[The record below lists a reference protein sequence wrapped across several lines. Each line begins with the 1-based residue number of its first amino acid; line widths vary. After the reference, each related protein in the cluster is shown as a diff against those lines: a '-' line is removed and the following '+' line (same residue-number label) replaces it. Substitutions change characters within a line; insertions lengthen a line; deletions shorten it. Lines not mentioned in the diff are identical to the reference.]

1 MKNLSK
7 ILALTLVMMM
17 CISLLPIRSLAAT
30 NEIFDP
36 DKWKDPPNDP
46 TEPDIEQEP
55 IENIKWNGNI
65 YKVKEEKPKEEEL
78 KEEELKEEELKEEKE
93 EVKEEKPEV
102 KEADERILKMILTV
116 VCKDLEKYING
127 DKTIIEMD
135 IAPYIKD
142 GRTMI
147 PIRYLAEALEMK
159 VSWDAKTRTVFLE
172 DDNFKIEIPVDTN
185 KIIVNGEERESDV
198 MPEIKSGRTMLPIAN
213 IARAL
218 GLRDGEN
225 IFWDPVE
232 KKATIIRKLQNK

>member
-1 MKNLSK
+1 MKK
-7 ILALTLVMMM
+7 GLALLLVVAM
-17 CISLLPIRSLAAT
+17 IFSLAACGKKPA
-30 NEIFDP
+30 E
-36 DKWKDPPNDP
+36 DKKEKTSEKVETKEDKK
-46 TEPDIEQEP
+46 EEAKE
-55 IENIKWNGNI
+55 E
-65 YKVKEEKPKEEEL
+65 VKEDVKED
-78 KEEELKEEELKEEKE
+78 
-93 EVKEEKPEV
+93 VKEEKPEV

-159 VSWDAKTRTVFLE
+159 VSWDAKTRTVFIE

-218 GLRDGEN
+218 GLVDGKD
-225 IFWDPVE
+225 IIWDAANKQV
-232 KKATIIRKLQNK
+232 TIIRKIPYK

>member
-17 CISLLPIRSLAAT
+17 CIGLLPIRSLAAT

-36 DKWKDPPNDP
+36 DKWKDTPNDP

-65 YKVKEEKPKEEEL
+65 YKVKEEKPKEE
-78 KEEELKEEELKEEKE
+78 LKEEKE
-93 EVKEEKPEV
+93 EVKEDVKEDIKEEKPEV

-218 GLRDGEN
+218 GLRDGKD
-225 IFWDPVE
+225 IIWDAANKQV
-232 KKATIIRKLQNK
+232 TIIRKIPYK

>member
-65 YKVKEEKPKEEEL
+65 YKVKEEKPKEE
-78 KEEELKEEELKEEKE
+78 LKEEKE
-93 EVKEEKPEV
+93 EVKEDVKEDVKEEKPEV

-185 KIIVNGEERESDV
+185 KIIVNGEEKESDV

-218 GLRDGEN
+218 GLVDGKD
-225 IFWDPVE
+225 IIWDAANKQV
-232 KKATIIRKLQNK
+232 TIIRKIPYK

>member
-46 TEPDIEQEP
+46 TEPDEPDVEQEP

-65 YKVKEEKPKEEEL
+65 YK
-78 KEEELKEEELKEEKE
+78 
-93 EVKEEKPEV
+93 VKEEKPEV

-185 KIIVNGEERESDV
+185 RIIVNGEERESDV

>member
-46 TEPDIEQEP
+46 TEPDEPDIEQEP

-65 YKVKEEKPKEEEL
+65 YKVKEEKPKEEL
-78 KEEELKEEELKEEKE
+78 KEVKE

>member
-17 CISLLPIRSLAAT
+17 CIGLLPIRSLAAT

-65 YKVKEEKPKEEEL
+65 YKVKEEKPKEEL
-78 KEEELKEEELKEEKE
+78 KEAKEEVKEDVKE
-93 EVKEEKPEV
+93 DVKEEKPEV

-185 KIIVNGEERESDV
+185 RIIVNGEERESDV

-218 GLRDGEN
+218 GLVDGKD
-225 IFWDPVE
+225 IIWDAANKQV
-232 KKATIIRKLQNK
+232 TIIRKIPYK

>member
-1 MKNLSK
+1 MKK
-7 ILALTLVMMM
+7 GLALLLVVAM
-17 CISLLPIRSLAAT
+17 IFSLAACGKKPA
-30 NEIFDP
+30 E
-36 DKWKDPPNDP
+36 DKKEKTSEKVETKEDKK
-46 TEPDIEQEP
+46 EEAKE
-55 IENIKWNGNI
+55 E
-65 YKVKEEKPKEEEL
+65 VKED
-78 KEEELKEEELKEEKE
+78 
-93 EVKEEKPEV
+93 VKEEKPEV

-147 PIRYLAEALEMK
+147 PIRYLAEALEMN

-218 GLRDGEN
+218 GLVDGKD
-225 IFWDPVE
+225 IIWDAANKQV
-232 KKATIIRKLQNK
+232 TIIRKIPYK

>member
-1 MKNLSK
+1 MRQKP
-7 ILALTLVMMM
+7 A
-17 CISLLPIRSLAAT
+17 
-30 NEIFDP
+30 E
-36 DKWKDPPNDP
+36 DKKEKTSEKVETKEDKK
-46 TEPDIEQEP
+46 EEAKE
-55 IENIKWNGNI
+55 E
-65 YKVKEEKPKEEEL
+65 VKEDVKED
-78 KEEELKEEELKEEKE
+78 
-93 EVKEEKPEV
+93 VKEEKPEV

-185 KIIVNGEERESDV
+185 RINVNGEERESDV

-218 GLRDGEN
+218 GLVDGKD
-225 IFWDPVE
+225 IIWDAANKQV
-232 KKATIIRKLQNK
+232 TIIRKIPYK

>member
-1 MKNLSK
+1 MKK
-7 ILALTLVMMM
+7 GLALLLVVAM
-17 CISLLPIRSLAAT
+17 IFSLAACGKKPA
-30 NEIFDP
+30 E
-36 DKWKDPPNDP
+36 DKKEKTSEKVETKEDKK
-46 TEPDIEQEP
+46 EEAKE
-55 IENIKWNGNI
+55 E
-65 YKVKEEKPKEEEL
+65 VKED
-78 KEEELKEEELKEEKE
+78 
-93 EVKEEKPEV
+93 VKEEKPEV